1 MAQRK
6 LQQEIDK
13 CFKNVDLGVE
23 SFDSLYDK
31 YEQSGNAPQRE
42 KAVEALKTQCKK
54 LQRLRD
60 QIKQWAASNEVK
72 DKVNQQEFKIIRGF
86 TDKPLRIL
94 CKTNGS

>member
-72 DKVNQQEFKIIRGF
+72 DKVSRLSHLLNH
-86 TDKPLRIL
+86 TDARWPEPFA
-94 CKTNGS
+94 GQA